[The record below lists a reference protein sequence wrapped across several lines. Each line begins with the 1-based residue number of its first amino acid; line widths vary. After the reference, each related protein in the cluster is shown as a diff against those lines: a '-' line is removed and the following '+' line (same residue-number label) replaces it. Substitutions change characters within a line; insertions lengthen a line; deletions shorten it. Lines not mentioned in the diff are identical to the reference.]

1 MLWRDICV
9 CFSCLENLVL
19 SFCLSR
25 GCSLLCLLNPV
36 VNICFSIFRYN
47 ESMSSDIPNL
57 PGFRSNKV
65 SRRPVKQQFKY
76 VNGYA
81 VENDAPNDTGV
92 KRTLLD
98 YNKLQSEAPKRPA
111 AGPSKLPQWLGN
123 ARIVYRFHAY
133 FLESVA
139 ESNAENHRV
148 RKCDV
153 HYYTEDGAISV
164 SEPKQENSGIP
175 QGTFIKRH
183 KIPYNANGES
193 RYVGLD
199 DIEVGDTLVLY
210 GRTFKIVDCDA
221 FTRKHLQEAGFA
233 VKDPLPYPVDKYSKS
248 RTEFMQRETGAD
260 SSVYRGVRNNPMK
273 EFMEARLGNESKNN
287 RTLGQFLSKDRK
299 VLRFDSYWD
308 DSGRYAGEL
317 RFFKLHYYL
326 SSDEVE
332 VIEIF
337 PQNSGFDKMPKLLQK
352 SKLPKPSGGVVGIDD
367 LAIGVTIDI
376 FGRDLVLT
384 NADTFTRAFYNNRGT
399 PLGQSLQKT
408 YTKREFTRETEPPEH
423 LVSSFGT
430 EADSRRSWESLHP
443 TPPRKDLAKM
453 MKYDGKIICYKTK
466 LCADGKKK
474 QVAQNDVDRVFV
486 FKYFLS
492 DDTMSIFEPPIRNS
506 GFIGGKFLERG
517 KHKNVETGKF
527 FAKDDFKVN
536 GKIRI
541 CGRCFMVFEL
551 SDEFGGAKSKK
562 AIGASN
568 MQAIIT
574 KVENKLRR
582 HGASLARTFRSIDLD
597 KSNTVTYDEMKMF
610 LKSYFTADELTDQE
624 VFVVMRYFDTDGEG
638 RIDYNEFAEKILGSD
653 IGENNYTTT
662 SSQDGGDTMA
672 QKGLA
677 MSAAE
682 LAKYQRILEEAVENE
697 KRKAYLDRSISQFRT
712 RAESIKSDR
721 LKAMF
726 KANDVNFKRQITFDR
741 LYGLLAQQDSGGS
754 NSGEWSLRM
763 DKKAAR
769 VVAAEL
775 YRNQGLTPDQPMVW
789 DKFKAAFTFAS

>member
-1 MLWRDICV
+1 
-9 CFSCLENLVL
+9 
-19 SFCLSR
+19 
-25 GCSLLCLLNPV
+25 
-36 VNICFSIFRYN
+36 
-47 ESMSSDIPNL
+47 MSSDIPNL
-57 PGFRSNKV
+57 PGFRSNDV

-76 VNGYA
+76 VCGYA

-98 YNKLQSEAPKRPA
+98 FKQLQSEAPKRPSP
-111 AGPSKLPQWLGN
+111 GPSNLPQWLGN
-123 ARIVYRFHAY
+123 ARIVYRFHGY

-139 ESNAENHRV
+139 ESNSESHRV

-153 HYYTEDGAISV
+153 HYYTDDGAISV

-183 KIPYNANGES
+183 KIPYNLNGES
-193 RYVGLD
+193 RFVGLE
-199 DIEVGDTLVLY
+199 DIEVGDTLKLY
-210 GRTFKIVDCDA
+210 GRTLKIVDCDA
-221 FTRKHLQEAGFA
+221 FTRNHLLSKGYA
-233 VKDPLPYPVDKYSKS
+233 VKDPLPYPVDKYSES
-248 RTEFMQRETGAD
+248 RKDFMQRETGAD

-287 RTLGQFLSKDRK
+287 RKLGQFLDKDRK
-299 VLRFDSYWD
+299 VLRFDCYWD
-308 DSGRYAGEL
+308 DSKRYAGEL

-332 VIEIF
+332 VIESF
-337 PQNSGFDKMPKLLQK
+337 PPNSGFDKMPKLLQK
-352 SKLPKPSGGVVGIDD
+352 SRLSKPGGGFVGVAD
-367 LAIGVTIDI
+367 LAIGIEVDI
-376 FGRDLVLT
+376 FGRKLVLT
-384 NADTFTRAFYNNRGT
+384 NADAFTREYYQSKGT
-399 PLGQSLQKT
+399 PLAAAIVKE
-408 YTKREFTRETEPPEH
+408 YTKRVFSRETEPPEH

-453 MKYDGKIICYKTK
+453 MKYDGKIICYKTR
-466 LCADGKKK
+466 LAADGKKS
-474 QVAQNDVDRVFV
+474 VAPNDVDRVFI

-527 FAKDDFKVN
+527 FTKDDFKMN

-541 CGRCFMVFEL
+541 CGRCFVVFEMT
-551 SDEFGGAKSKK
+551 DEFGGAKSKK

-597 KSNTVTYDEMKMF
+597 KSNTVTYDEMKLF

-638 RIDYNEFAEKILGSD
+638 RIDYNEFAAKILGSD
-653 IGENNYTTT
+653 IGVNNYNTT
-662 SSQDGGDTMA
+662 SSADGGDTMA
-672 QKGLA
+672 EKGLN
-677 MSAAE
+677 MSQAE
-682 LAKYQRILEEAVENE
+682 LDRYQAILQEAVENE
-697 KRKAYLDRSISQFRT
+697 KTKAFLDRAMEQFRQ
-712 RAESIKSDR
+712 RAESIKQSR

-726 KANDVNFKRQITFDR
+726 KANDIHFKREITYDR
-741 LYGLLAQQDSGGS
+741 LQGLLAQQDSAGG

-763 DKKAAR
+763 DKRSAR
-769 VVAAEL
+769 VVTAEL
-775 YRNQGLTPDQPMVW
+775 YRQQNLKPDQPMSW
-789 DKFKAAFTFAS
+789 DQFVAAFTFGE